1 MLFLKRV
8 MILQDTNNSDSSAS
22 LRIAYFRPCL
32 YIGANM
38 KISEQLGAWKNAM
51 LCNDKPNALRWASQC
66 IGLAISMAWIIFAI
80 LSFYFA

>member
-22 LRIAYFRPCL
+22 LRIAYFLLLLAHPK
-32 YIGANM
+32 NM
-38 KISEQLGAWKNAM
+38 EISKQLGAGKNAM